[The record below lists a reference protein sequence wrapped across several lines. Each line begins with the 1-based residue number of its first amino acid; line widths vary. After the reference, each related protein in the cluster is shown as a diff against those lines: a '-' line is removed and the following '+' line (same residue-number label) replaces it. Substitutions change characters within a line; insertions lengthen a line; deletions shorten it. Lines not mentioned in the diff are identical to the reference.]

1 MEDEEIVQMYWDR
14 DEKAISATSEKYGA
28 YSMAIARH
36 IVESPEDAEECV
48 NEVYL
53 KLWNSIPPHRPDLL
67 AAYIGKIVRNV
78 AFNRYK
84 KNRAQKRGGS
94 QMMIA
99 LEELAEEIG
108 SNNLEEEWDQHM
120 LTEVINSFL
129 SELPEH
135 KRKLFVRRY
144 WYGDSVRELAKT
156 VGMTENHVSVILKRL
171 RTKLR
176 NYLIERGYGQ

>member
-78 AFNRYK
+78 A
-84 KNRAQKRGGS
+84 
-94 QMMIA
+94 
-99 LEELAEEIG
+99 
-108 SNNLEEEWDQHM
+108 
-120 LTEVINSFL
+120 
-129 SELPEH
+129 
-135 KRKLFVRRY
+135 
-144 WYGDSVRELAKT
+144 
-156 VGMTENHVSVILKRL
+156 
-171 RTKLR
+171 
-176 NYLIERGYGQ
+176 

>member
-1 MEDEEIVQMYWDR
+1 
-14 DEKAISATSEKYGA
+14 
-28 YSMAIARH
+28 
-36 IVESPEDAEECV
+36 
-48 NEVYL
+48 
-53 KLWNSIPPHRPDLL
+53 
-67 AAYIGKIVRNV
+67 
-78 AFNRYK
+78 
-84 KNRAQKRGGS
+84 
-94 QMMIA
+94 MMIA

-144 WYGDSVRELAKT
+144 WYGDSVRELAQT

-171 RTKLR
+171 RAKLR

>member
-1 MEDEEIVQMYWDR
+1 MEDEETVQMYWDR

-108 SNNLEEEWDQHM
+108 SNNLEEVWDQHM

-144 WYGDSVRELAKT
+144 W
-156 VGMTENHVSVILKRL
+156 
-171 RTKLR
+171 
-176 NYLIERGYGQ
+176 